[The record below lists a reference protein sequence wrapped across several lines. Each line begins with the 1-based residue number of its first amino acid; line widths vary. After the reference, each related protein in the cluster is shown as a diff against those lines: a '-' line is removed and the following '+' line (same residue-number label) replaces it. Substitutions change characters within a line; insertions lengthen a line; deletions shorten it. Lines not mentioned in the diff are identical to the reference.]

1 MKLFDFAYCP
11 SFKTKINHLASI
23 CPEDWG
29 KPDNFK
35 SHPILHNYI
44 KHTFSK
50 LYNDYVNAPLEDKDT
65 FIKISNGNY
74 LIFNTGLFDSNWQ
87 RVFAYFVPNTPNMNA
102 DDKDWRLDSF
112 CTEYQISA
120 MGISD
125 LPKKAKYF
133 NDIKELIF
141 DVEYKIVPQ
150 YDHIFG
156 DENNNQRIPESI
168 RDSHM
173 KSALFDAAIEIAK
186 KRIDANYKVAVPQY
200 YVNKIQLLLPM
211 YLTTPHKPDLALA
224 LSRDDENKCYLGHT
238 CITMEW
244 AYSNARLIA
253 KPDSDW
259 LLPDA

>member
-11 SFKTKINHLASI
+11 RFGNKINALAGI

-29 KPDNFK
+29 KGDGYK
-35 SHPILHNYI
+35 THPILHNYV

-50 LYNDYVNAPLEDKDT
+50 LYDDYVNANESKRDIFMKV
-65 FIKISNGNY
+65 SEGNY
-74 LIFNTGLFDSNWQ
+74 FLFNVGLYDSNWQ
-87 RVFAYFVPNTPNMNA
+87 QIFAYFIPNIGS
-102 DDKDWRLDSF
+102 DSHEWKFDSF
-112 CTEYQISA
+112 STEYQISV
-120 MGISD
+120 MGINN

-141 DVEYKIVPQ
+141 DMEYKIVPQ

-156 DENNNQRIPESI
+156 DENNNQRIPETI
-168 RDSHM
+168 RNSHM
-173 KSALFDAAIEIAK
+173 KPDLFKAAIEFAK
-186 KRIDANYKVAVPQY
+186 KRIDENYKVAVPQY
-200 YVNKIQLLLPM
+200 YGNKVQLLLPL
-211 YLTTPHKPDLALA
+211 YLTNPNKPDLALT
-224 LSRDDENKCYLGHT
+224 LTRDDENKCYLGRT

-244 AYSNARLIA
+244 AYNNARLIA